1 VAPLD
6 RHELGRPRGVR
17 RGRRQRPR
25 SGDRTLARLARR
37 LTYLTLLLVIGGVA
51 GGVYSLARLE
61 LPDVS
66 ALADETSIV
75 YDRNGIEIARLH
87 GGQNRVPLDLDEMS
101 PILIDAVIA
110 VEDADFFTRPGVDP
124 IAIAGAAWADIRD
137 NGTPQGESTITQ
149 QYVRNTFL
157 TPERTLRRKLEEA
170 ALAVK
175 LERETSKEEILEGY
189 LNTIYFGRG
198 AYGVGAAARAWFGLR
213 PSELDI
219 GQAAYLAGLIRAPDA
234 ADISRPAQVD
244 EAYRRR
250 AAVLEAMLAEAFIT
264 ADEWASVDAT
274 PIEGYTVPRGENA
287 STQLS
292 ERARVSGAGF
302 LVETIREELRER
314 YGEQVLFRGGLR
326 VTTSVDLDL
335 QLEVQQIARSV
346 LRNEDDP
353 TTAIVV
359 LDELGGVRALVS
371 GNGFGESGIN
381 LVLGERGGG
390 SDRQAGSTFKP
401 IVLAQAVRD
410 GISLK
415 SRFAAPDRIELA
427 GLDGGG
433 TWVVRNYEERDFG
446 IIDLTEATAQSVN
459 TVYAQLIDEV
469 SPEAVVALADELGV
483 TAELQAFPSLA
494 LGAQEVSVLDMATVY
509 STFASRGE
517 RRDPLMILEVLDSEG
532 VELDVFSSTAKRVLT
547 QQQADLV
554 TDALRGVVEGGS
566 GITARVA
573 SLELAGKTGTSQD
586 HRDAWFVGY
595 STRFTTAVWVGFADS
610 SRPMIDVAGLD
621 VVTGGS
627 IPAEIWR
634 RVMEIAH
641 VGLGLEF
648 FAIPERDDGVVIGA
662 DLQPT
667 TTTTV
672 APTTTARVTTTA
684 PTNQTTTST
693 VSAATTVPASTTT
706 TTAQST
712 TTAPPGTTAPAES
725 TSTTAADG

>member
-1 VAPLD
+1 LSRV
-6 RHELGRPRGVR
+6 V
-17 RGRRQRPR
+17 
-25 SGDRTLARLARR
+25 RR

-61 LPDVS
+61 LPDLS

-75 YDRNGIEIARLH
+75 YDRNGIEIARLN
-87 GGQNRVPLDLDEMS
+87 GGQNRVPLALDEMS
-101 PILIDAVIA
+101 PILIDAVVA

-124 IAIAGAAWADIRD
+124 VAIARAAWADIGDDGALEGR
-137 NGTPQGESTITQ
+137 STITQ
-149 QYVRNTFL
+149 QYVRNAFL

-175 LERETSKEEILEGY
+175 LERETSKDEILEGY

-198 AYGVGAAARAWFGLR
+198 AYGVGAAARAWFGIR

-234 ADISRPAQVD
+234 ADVGRPAQVE

-250 AAVLEAMLAEAFIT
+250 STVLEAMLAEAFIT
-264 ADEWASVDAT
+264 SDEWASVDAT
-274 PIEGYTVPRGENA
+274 PIEGYTLPRGENA

-292 ERARVSGAGF
+292 ERARVSGAAL

-314 YGEQVLFRGGLR
+314 YGDQVLFRGGLR
-326 VTTSVDLDL
+326 VTTSIDLDL
-335 QLEVQQIARSV
+335 QLEVQQVARSV
-346 LRNEDDP
+346 LRSEDDP

-390 SDRQAGSTFKP
+390 SNRQAGSTFKP

-415 SRFAAPDRIELA
+415 SRFAAPDRLELP

-446 IIDLTEATAQSVN
+446 IIDLTEATAESVN

-469 SPEAVVALADELGV
+469 GAESVVALADELGV

-517 RRDPLMILEVLDSEG
+517 RRDPLMILEVLDSDG
-532 VELDVFSSTAKRVLT
+532 AELDTFSSTAQRVLT
-547 QQQADLV
+547 RQEADLV

-573 SLELAGKTGTSQD
+573 GLELAGKTGTSQD

-595 STRFTTAVWVGFADS
+595 STRFTTAVWVGFPDS

-627 IPAEIWR
+627 IPAELWR
-634 RVMEIAH
+634 RVMEAAH

-648 FAIPERDDGVVIGA
+648 FSIPERDEGVVIGA

-667 TTTTV
+667 TTTV
-672 APTTTARVTTTA
+672 PPTTTARVTTTA

-693 VSAATTVPASTTT
+693 VPASTTLPASTTT
-706 TTAQST
+706 TTVPTTVQATTST
-712 TTAPPGTTAPAES
+712 SPPETTAPPESTPTTTA
-725 TSTTAADG
+725 DG